1 MPSRSARSAILV
13 VLFRTGLFW
22 TALCCSSMAFADV
35 SLKEIVQ
42 NIRDYEAL
50 YDSIDVRLKEV
61 YSRTDQDFR
70 VQASDTLVVEETLAT
85 WYVSQDG
92 LFRLERDG
100 EATLHGGDRH
110 SRDRTRLFDGQ
121 TTKVFSQ
128 GAVGHLVKG
137 RSDDSYFV
145 RPHMLLLRYNF
156 LMVPLS
162 VYLEGHEAMAAHP
175 NGHWNN
181 GYVLRN
187 SYEGECEYQGLK
199 CHRVRIT
206 TFLSP
211 DSDRPHDA
219 WELWLAEERNLI
231 PVRRLA
237 FTFRYS
243 ETIPVGEAF
252 VDKWEELQSGV
263 WFPMHAT
270 IVSYNK
276 PLLKREGR
284 QEAQWRKEF
293 TVDSVSL
300 APDYDLAFFEDLEF
314 PQGTAVYEVEDGEI
328 VRSRRVG
335 APGPITQE
343 ETRRT
348 WFYWMWSLALPLVLV
363 AVLAARKYRADR
375 RS

>member
-1 MPSRSARSAILV
+1 MPSRCTRPALFV
-13 VLFRTGLFW
+13 VLFRAGLFW
-22 TALCCSSMAFADV
+22 TSVCCSNMVFAGV
-35 SLKEIVQ
+35 SLDEIVQ
-42 NIRDYEAL
+42 NIRDYETL
-50 YDSIDVRLKEV
+50 YDSIDVRLGEV
-61 YSRTDQDFR
+61 YSRTDQASL

-100 EATLHGGDRH
+100 GATLRGGVTH

-121 TTKVFSQ
+121 STKVFSQ
-128 GAVGHLVKG
+128 GVVGHVVKG

-175 NGHWNN
+175 NGHWNR

-211 DSDRPHDA
+211 DADEPHDS

-237 FTFRYS
+237 FTFRIS
-243 ETIPVGEAF
+243 DTIPVGEAT
-252 VDKWEELQSGV
+252 VHEWKELQPGV

-270 IVSYNK
+270 MVSYSK
-276 PLLKREGR
+276 PLLEREGR
-284 QEAQWRKEF
+284 QESQWRKEF

-300 APDYDLAFFEDLEF
+300 TPDYDLAFFRDLEF
-314 PQGTAVYEVEDGEI
+314 PQGTAVYEVEDGKI
-328 VRSRRVG
+328 VRSHRVG
-335 APGPITQE
+335 APGDVTRE
-343 ETRRT
+343 EASRT
-348 WFYWMWSLALPLVLV
+348 WILWACSLALPIGLITFL
-363 AVLAARKYRADR
+363 AVRKRRAGQGE
-375 RS
+375 